1 METKARYAEIRFN
14 DRPIKDLL
22 TDPES
27 FVLEPGEI
35 TADYE
40 RKNDQRLDEL
50 YPNIA
55 DYRTSET
62 RRFIGPADKALEE
75 EKLWSQ
81 VWLIAG
87 VARDIANVGDWF
99 RFDIGPQSII
109 IVRSK
114 EDEVNAFYNVC
125 KHRGNELV
133 QDEFGQGATS
143 FTCQVHSWRFNLKGK
158 NVRVT
163 DRDTFSQEALC
174 QKLDLTPVHVKIWG
188 GLVFV
193 SMAEN
198 PMPFEEYYGDVLPM
212 LASYRM
218 DEMFVVKDISVDVT
232 ANWKTMYSVFN
243 ENYHAHATHP
253 QIKPYVDDHFIQY
266 DFYRNGHNRNLFP
279 VATVSPRWPDG
290 RFINM
295 GLAYFMME
303 AGIKTTGFKGDARHV
318 RRAIQQAKRKA
329 DNPFGMSF
337 EGYTDNQLT
346 DDWNPSIF
354 PNVTLNMHPEGV
366 LLQRFR
372 PHPTDPER
380 GYHDVIVL
388 SAKLAEGR
396 RPPAYM
402 GVEDHVDVSG
412 KTRPERRHTTH
423 EDPQGGEVL
432 EQDIANMV
440 TLQRGMHSRGLGT
453 IVFSEQERRIQQ
465 FLAELDLYLT
475 DQKGHSASMG
485 QAVTAC

>member
-1 METKARYAEIRFN
+1 MASTVRYAEIRFN
-14 DRPIKDLL
+14 DRPIKDML

-27 FVLEPGEI
+27 LTLEPGEI

-40 RKNDQRLDEL
+40 ARADQRLDQL
-50 YPNIA
+50 YPDIA
-55 DYRTSET
+55 DYRTSAT
-62 RRFIGPADKALEE
+62 RRFIDPGEKALEE
-75 EKLWSQ
+75 EKLWSEA
-81 VWLIAG
+81 WLLAG
-87 VARDIANVGDWF
+87 VAADLKEVGDWF
-99 RFDIGPQSII
+99 RFDIARQSII
-109 IVRSK
+109 VVRSK

-133 QDEFGQGATS
+133 QEEFGHGANS
-143 FTCQVHSWRFNLKGK
+143 FTCIVHSWRFNLKGR

-163 DRDTFSQEALC
+163 DRDTFSAEALC
-174 QKLDLTPVHVKIWG
+174 QNLDLTPVHVKVWG

-193 SMAEN
+193 CLSEN
-198 PMPFEEYYGDVLPM
+198 PMPFEDYFGDIMPM

-218 DEMFVVKDISVDVT
+218 DEMFVVKDLSIEVP
-232 ANWKTMYSVFN
+232 ANWKTMYTVFN

-266 DFYRNGHNRNLFP
+266 DFYRHGHNRNLFP
-279 VATVSPRWPDG
+279 VAAVSPRWPDG

-295 GLAYFMME
+295 GLAFFMME

-318 RRAIQQAKRKA
+318 RRAIQAAKRRP
-329 DNPFGMSF
+329 DNVYGMSF
-337 EGYTDNQLT
+337 DGFTDNQLT

-372 PHPTDPER
+372 PHPTDPEK

-388 SAKLAEGR
+388 SAKLGEGR

-412 KTRPERRHTTH
+412 ETRPGRRHTTAD
-423 EDPQGGEVL
+423 DPQGGEVI
-432 EQDIANMV
+432 EQDIANM
-440 TLQRGMHSRGLGT
+440 TTMQRGMHSRGLER

-475 DQKGHSASMG
+475 GRKGHA
-485 QAVTAC
+485 AH

>member
-1 METKARYAEIRFN
+1 MASKVRYAEIRFN
-14 DRPIKDLL
+14 DRPIKDML

-27 FVLEPGEI
+27 FTLEPGEI
-35 TADYE
+35 SADYE
-40 RKNDQRLDEL
+40 ARADQRLDQL
-50 YPNIA
+50 YPDIA
-55 DYRTSET
+55 DYRTSPV
-62 RRFIGPADKALEE
+62 RRFIDPAEKALEE
-75 EKLWSQ
+75 EKLWSEA
-81 VWLIAG
+81 WLLAG
-87 VARDIANVGDWF
+87 VAGDLKQVGDWF
-99 RFDIGPQSII
+99 RFDIARQSII
-109 IVRSK
+109 VVRSK

-133 QDEFGQGATS
+133 QEEFGHGANS
-143 FTCQVHSWRFNLKGK
+143 FTCIVHSWRFNLKGK

-163 DRDTFSQEALC
+163 DRDTFSAEALC
-174 QKLDLTPVHVKIWG
+174 QNLDLTPVHVKVWG

-193 SMAEN
+193 CLSEN
-198 PMPFEEYYGDVLPM
+198 PMPFEEYFGEIMPM

-218 DEMFVVKDISVDVT
+218 DEMFVVKDLSIEVP
-232 ANWKTMYSVFN
+232 ANWKTMYTVFN

-266 DFYRNGHNRNLFP
+266 DFYRHGHNRNLFP
-279 VATVSPRWPDG
+279 VAAVSPRWPDG

-295 GLAYFMME
+295 GLAFFMME

-318 RRAIQQAKRKA
+318 RRAIQAAKRRP
-329 DNPFGMSF
+329 DNVYGMSF
-337 EGYTDNQLT
+337 DGFTDNQLT
-346 DDWNPSIF
+346 DDWNPSLF
-354 PNVTLNMHPEGV
+354 PNVTLNMHPEGI

-372 PHPTDPER
+372 PHPTDPEK

-388 SAKLAEGR
+388 SAKLGEGR

-412 KTRPERRHTTH
+412 ETRPARRHTTAD
-423 EDPQGGEVL
+423 DPQGGEVI
-432 EQDIANMV
+432 EQDIANM
-440 TLQRGMHSRGLGT
+440 TTMQRGMHSRGLER

-475 DQKGHSASMG
+475 GRKG
-485 QAVTAC
+485 QAAH

>member
-1 METKARYAEIRFN
+1 MASKVRYAEIRFN
-14 DRPIKDLL
+14 DRPIKDML

-27 FVLEPGEI
+27 FTLEPGEI
-35 TADYE
+35 SADYE
-40 RKNDQRLDEL
+40 ARADQRLDQL
-50 YPNIA
+50 YPDIA
-55 DYRTSET
+55 DYRTSPV
-62 RRFIGPADKALEE
+62 RRFIDPAEKALEE
-75 EKLWSQ
+75 EKLWSEA
-81 VWLIAG
+81 WLLAG
-87 VARDIANVGDWF
+87 VEGDLKQVGDWF
-99 RFDIGPQSII
+99 RFDIARQSII
-109 IVRSK
+109 VVRSK

-133 QDEFGQGATS
+133 QEEFGHGANS
-143 FTCQVHSWRFNLKGK
+143 FTCIVHSWRFNLKGK

-163 DRDTFSQEALC
+163 DRDTFSAEALC
-174 QKLDLTPVHVKIWG
+174 QNLDLTPVHVKVWG

-193 SMAEN
+193 CLSEN
-198 PMPFEEYYGDVLPM
+198 PMPFEEYFGEIMPM

-218 DEMFVVKDISVDVT
+218 DEMFVVKDLSIEVP
-232 ANWKTMYSVFN
+232 ANWKTMYTVFN

-266 DFYRNGHNRNLFP
+266 DFYRHGHNRNLFP
-279 VATVSPRWPDG
+279 VAAVSPRWPDG

-295 GLAYFMME
+295 GLAFFMME

-318 RRAIQQAKRKA
+318 RRAIQAAKRRP
-329 DNPFGMSF
+329 DNVYGMSF
-337 EGYTDNQLT
+337 DGFTDNQLT
-346 DDWNPSIF
+346 DDWNPSLF
-354 PNVTLNMHPEGV
+354 PNVTLNMHPEGI

-372 PHPTDPER
+372 PHPTDPEK

-388 SAKLAEGR
+388 SAKLGEGR

-412 KTRPERRHTTH
+412 ETRPARRHTTAD
-423 EDPQGGEVL
+423 DPQGGEVI
-432 EQDIANMV
+432 EQDIANM
-440 TLQRGMHSRGLGT
+440 TTMQRGMHSRGLER

-475 DQKGHSASMG
+475 GRKG
-485 QAVTAC
+485 QAAH